1 MKNLP
6 IAVSVMTGIL
16 LMVFLARCQSK
27 TSPTDAAPAQET
39 IITNQEEKGPLI
51 TIEFEKGKYHNHP
64 LMAVWIEDTS
74 GRFIQNI
81 YVAESIA
88 KGVFRHADNSRGQWM
103 PGEIRRPAA
112 LPYWGHKWG
121 IKAEDGLYLPTS
133 KNPLPDAVSGPTPQN
148 NFIIQSRLADTAL
161 QVFRVMLEINQSW
174 DWNEYW
180 TNNKFPDDQEY
191 KTSSQP
197 ALVYSATIDLTRD
210 VREAEMQVIGRS
222 HYSGKDGNLYNDLAT
237 MTTALQIARSIKV
250 TCQGDAAKSLPSP
263 PR

>member
-1 MKNLP
+1 MKNTYTIFL
-6 IAVSVMTGIL
+6 AMTGL
-16 LMVFLARCQSK
+16 LLVALTNQCQNKSVV
-27 TSPTDAAPAQET
+27 TGAVPATET
-39 IITNQEEKGPLI
+39 IITNPEEKGPVVSI
-51 TIEFEKGKYHNHP
+51 SFQKGRFHNHP
-64 LMAVWIEDTS
+64 LMAIWVEDTS

-121 IKAEDGLYLPTS
+121 IRADDGLYLPTP
-133 KNPLPDAVSGPTPQN
+133 KNPLPDAVSGPTPQGD
-148 NFIIQSRLADTAL
+148 FIIWSRLADTTL

-180 TNNKFPDDQEY
+180 TNNKFPDDKDY

-197 ALVYSATIDLTRD
+197 ALVYSATMDLTKGI
-210 VREAEMQVIGRS
+210 REAEMQVIGRS
-222 HYSGKDGNLYNDLAT
+222 HYSGKDGNLYTDLAT
-237 MTTALQIARSIKV
+237 LTTALQIAKSIKV
-250 TCQGDAAKSLPSP
+250 TCSGDAAKLHPSNT
-263 PR
+263 R